1 MSRRLARANM
11 MTNKSPKTTKIINQD
26 RTSNQPAQNS
36 NLADQRL
43 KVSLSKLILRRK
55 DV

>member
-26 RTSNQPAQNS
+26 RTSTQPAQNS
-36 NLADQRL
+36 HFASQRS
-43 KVSLSKLILRRK
+43 KV
-55 DV
+55 